1 VAIWERLSYG
11 VSGRYLVVAVM
22 VLLLASMFSVLVPS
36 AKAELNPPT
45 MISPGYWETS
55 GTWTIQATDYVVH
68 GNKTIYVNGN
78 LIIEGQG
85 TLVLYNVVLQI
96 NSTFPGEFFIEV
108 QPGGAFLVYDGG
120 DGLSPLDMG
129 DSDPSTIRG
138 PGPSERYRFYVR
150 QGGTFLLNRSR
161 VVHCGLPPVGNPTWG
176 DDFGIYSES
185 DLTVIEDSILDMNS
199 IGLIANHSRAT
210 VRRTWIYNGEYG
222 VVGAEN
228 AVLEFTDVEIVW
240 ATSQGVFLN
249 GSRMYLNDSFIAR
262 NGWGP
267 GVDGMYAYRGSTLL
281 MDNCGIMQ
289 NAGNGAFATDSTMVV
304 TNSWIYQNGG
314 AGLAWGSPLGVDI
327 IAVAADNWIEDH
339 SVALRVNPSMAS
351 ADSHIEFRRNDI
363 TIYNRGAF
371 VTGLNITGNFVG
383 NTLWNGVSG
392 IVVGGETVDM
402 DISRNDFDD
411 HSGDGVYILSSISA
425 TVNMELNTINNTYGS
440 GSYGMYVEAQ
450 QFADV
455 RVANNTITNVSGPGV
470 AVYSSLDAYI
480 IAWSH
485 NNTIVNS
492 STDCGLACGA
502 MYFYS
507 FGGDVEVYAYENSID
522 VCNDVGILAMSDVG
536 SVLADIRYNR
546 LTDTGLMPAFFPAAI
561 LVLANAGTVQFDILN
576 NTVQTTPD
584 FGIVPAGWGGI
595 RGSASGNSFLNIGS
609 SSIYAIAGDGAVD
622 IDCSNNTGDNI
633 GGGIFSGNTGGDAT
647 VTLRNNVFSNY
658 MDGIWLEFPSGNLTL
673 TANLN
678 DVGSGDYNS
687 LYINAGGWLDA
698 TLDNNWFEQSNFDSS
713 VYIVTGGRANLTML
727 NNRMGYA
734 AHDAFHLEA
743 PSANLVM
750 EWNYFLGS
758 RVNFNLTVTDPYGH
772 LMIDSYFD
780 FFTDSVNRYA
790 ARVYAEGTSDMFWEY
805 TYSLRNDREILFELN
820 RSADVTIRRGWING
834 NDATG
839 WMIFHYNGLLTLDV
853 IDSAF
858 RENQAGLYVSSNND
872 VAIDI
877 SLSEFN
883 VNTMDYGL
891 GVFAW
896 SNLTLV
902 TSSSE
907 FSSNAGHGINAF
919 GFGDLNYTGRSNTFA
934 LNGWDGLYL
943 GAFGVSEVDID
954 GSDFFANCQNG
965 GWCSGMML
973 DFSASPATNVTIRD
987 ITAVGNG
994 QFGIVL
1000 FGVNARISNAL
1011 IQGHQVGIFSGST
1024 DAIVESSQIVMNNQS
1039 LNLPFGAHFVV
1050 FNSSLTSASLVDFVL
1065 DSDSTL
1071 WGINTTFNIGRGD
1084 ILDALSWAK
1093 RSWYTD
1099 IEVTTNVGSPLA
1111 GAFVDASD
1119 RFGTAYINGTTGAD
1133 GFLRLN
1139 LVDDQWRNAISTIHY
1154 NPYDITG
1161 NAPGVGTALRT
1172 YSFHAYVHLQ
1182 LVIWDVDGP
1191 IADAGPDQIV
1201 DEDTV
1206 VLLDGTNST
1215 DNVEIQSYR
1224 WTFVDQGVP
1233 QSLWGPTQTYVFTEP
1248 GVYTITLEVDDWA
1261 NPPATDTV
1269 QITVL
1274 DVTGPTADAGP
1285 DQNVPSGTLVQFD
1298 GSASTDNVGVA
1309 NYTWTFTYNATPI
1322 ILYGVNPSFAFW
1334 TPGDYTVTLN
1344 VRDNAS
1350 NGAAD
1355 VMVVT
1360 VFDADPPIADA
1371 GPDQIVNEDTV
1382 VTFNG
1387 SGSTDNVGVVDYRWT
1402 FIEGANV
1409 VTLVGVSP
1417 TYVFTEPGG
1426 YIVTLTVWDGAGWA
1440 GMDTMTVTVLDATP
1454 PTVIFTSPYDGAT
1467 DQPLSTS
1474 VVIGFSEAMDTVS
1487 VESAITISSGAV
1499 ITAYN
1504 WNLQDDIVTL
1514 SLSNLVYSSMYV
1526 INVNATATDASGI
1539 PMTGAYFFNFMTT
1552 ASAGPDIISPEVI
1565 YSYPED
1571 WAAGVPIDV
1580 ILKVVFSEPMN
1591 TIMTEPAITI
1601 SGAAIQ
1607 SYTWLFNN
1615 TLVEIITTVPFSYST
1630 PYTLSVSVTAQDA
1643 AGNPLSAAYSAA
1655 FTTEDPPVVDIIPPE
1670 IIFTDPEEGALGVPI
1685 TASVYI
1691 VFSEPMST
1699 DSVEAAVTISPVVGA
1714 TNYYWTYNDT
1724 VLEVEFVGLLE
1735 GTLYT
1740 VTVATGAEDK
1750 EGNPMSADFT
1760 LHFTTFAPGADI
1772 TRPVIRYT
1780 SPDDGETD
1788 INVNA
1793 NLVVVFSESM
1803 NMASVEAAIIISGVT
1818 PTGFSWSGD
1827 TTVTVILPVLT
1838 YSTSYLVNI
1847 TDTAEDLAGN
1857 TIFEPYLILFHTE
1870 APPGVDTTRPYVIL
1884 SLPSD
1889 GATDVSVTT
1898 TITIV
1903 FSEPMNTASVEADI
1917 VVATGTITGFTW
1929 TDNNT
1934 KVEVTLQAL
1943 NYSESYDVTIGST
1956 ATDLAGN
1963 PLYPWAISLETEA
1976 EPAVDTT
1983 PPEVVFT
1990 YPADGDSDIPT
2001 VDGTI
2006 MIVVVF
2012 SEPMDKA
2019 SVETATDISAG
2030 TIYDFYWNADSSAVT
2045 IELRDAAYDTD
2056 YTLTIGSGAEDLAGN
2071 SLSQEV
2077 VGFTTMTEPEG
2088 PAAPA
2093 AEFDIAQAWWLFLLI
2108 IILIVIIV
2116 LLLLMKRRPPAPV
2129 GEPAVLGEAVPVEE
2143 EIPELE
2149 ELIPEEPVEPD
2160 EPPAPAEPP
2169 SDEEVPVY

>member
-1 VAIWERLSYG
+1 MAIWERVSNG

-22 VLLLASMFSVLVPS
+22 VLLLASMFSALVPS
-36 AKAELNPPT
+36 AKAEQNPPT

-55 GTWTIQATDYVVH
+55 GTWVIEAMDHVVH
-68 GNKTIYVNGN
+68 GNRTIYVNGN

-85 TLVLYNVVLQI
+85 TLVLFNVVLQI

-108 QPGGAFLVYDGG
+108 QTGGAFLVYDGG
-120 DGLSPLDMG
+120 DGLSPLDVG
-129 DSDPSTIRG
+129 DSDASTIQG
-138 PGPSERYRFYVR
+138 PGLVERYRFYVR
-150 QGGTFLLNRSR
+150 QGATFLLNRSR
-161 VVHCGLPPVGNPTWG
+161 VVHCGLPPVGNPTYG
-176 DDFGIYSES
+176 DDFGLYSES

-199 IGLIANHSRAT
+199 IGLIANHSKAT

-281 MDNCGIMQ
+281 MDNSGIMQ
-289 NAGNGAFATDSTMVV
+289 NAGNGAFAAGSTMVV
-304 TNSWIYQNGG
+304 TSSWIYQNGG
-314 AGLAWGSPLGVDI
+314 AGLSWGSPPGVDI

-339 SVALRVNPSMAS
+339 SVALRVNPTLAS
-351 ADSHIEFRRNDI
+351 ANSHIEFRRNDI

-371 VTGLNITGNFVG
+371 VTGLNITGNFAG

-392 IVVGGETVDM
+392 IVVDGETVDM

-411 HSGDGVYILSSISA
+411 HSGDDVRIVSSISA

-440 GSYGMYVEAQ
+440 GSHGMYVESQ

-455 RVANNTITNVSGPGV
+455 RVANNTITDVSGPGV
-470 AVYSSLDAYI
+470 AVYSGLDAYI

-485 NNTIVNS
+485 NNTITNS
-492 STDCGLACGA
+492 STDCGPNTCGA

-522 VCNDVGILAMSDVG
+522 ICNDVGILAMSDAG

-546 LTDTGLMPAFFPAAI
+546 LIDTALVPTLPASI
-561 LVLANAGTVQFDILN
+561 VVVSSWGTAQFDIMN
-576 NTVQTTPD
+576 NTVQTTPNL
-584 FGIVPAGWGGI
+584 GIVSATWAGI
-595 RGSASGNSFLNIGS
+595 RGNVSGNSFLNIGWW
-609 SSIYAIAGDGAVD
+609 SIYAITGDGAVD
-622 IDCSNNTGDNI
+622 LDCSHNTGDNI
-633 GGGIFSGNTGGDAT
+633 GGGIVSNNMAGDAT
-647 VTLRNNVFSNY
+647 ITLRNNVFSNY

-673 TANLN
+673 TADFN
-678 DVGSGDYNS
+678 DVQFGDYNS
-687 LYINAGGWLDA
+687 LYINIGGWLDA
-698 TLDNNWFEQSNFDSS
+698 TLDDNRFQNSNFDSS
-713 VYIVTGGRANLTML
+713 VYIVTGGQANLTML

-743 PSANLVM
+743 PSANLIT

-758 RVNFNLTVTDPYGH
+758 RINFNLTATDPYGH

-780 FFTDSVNRYA
+780 FFTDSVSSYA
-790 ARVYAEGTSDMFWEY
+790 ARVYAEGTSDMFWDY
-805 TYSLRNDREILFELN
+805 TYSLYNDREIFFELN

-834 NDATG
+834 NTATG
-839 WMIFHYNGLLTLDV
+839 WMIFHNNGQLTLDV
-853 IDSAF
+853 VDSAF

-872 VAIDI
+872 VVIDV
-877 SLSEFN
+877 SMSEFN
-883 VNTMDYGL
+883 VNTMNYGL
-891 GVFAW
+891 GVFAM

-902 TSSSE
+902 TSSNE
-907 FSSNAGHGINAF
+907 FSNNAGYGITAF
-919 GFGDLNYTGRSNTFA
+919 GFGNLNYAGMSNTFA
-934 LNGWDGLYL
+934 LNGWDGLWL
-943 GAFGVSEVDID
+943 GAFGASDVDID
-954 GSDFFANCQNG
+954 GSDFFANCQIG
-965 GWCSGMML
+965 AWCSGMML
-973 DFSASPATNVTIRD
+973 DFSMSIDANITLRG

-994 QFGIVL
+994 ESGVVM
-1000 FGVNARISNAL
+1000 FGVNARISDAM
-1011 IQGHQVGIFSGST
+1011 IQGHQTGIYSINT

-1050 FNSSLTSASLVDFVL
+1050 YNSSLDSASQVDFIL
-1065 DSDSTL
+1065 DGNSTL
-1071 WGINTTFNIGRGD
+1071 WGINTTFNINNGMF
-1084 ILDALSWAK
+1084 LDALSWAK

-1099 IEVTTNVGSPLA
+1099 IEVTTNVASPLA

-1119 RFGTAYINGTTGAD
+1119 KFGTAYINGTTGAD

-1139 LVDDQWRNAISTIHY
+1139 LVDDQWRNAITAVHY
-1154 NPYDITG
+1154 NPYDITV
-1161 NAPGVGTALRT
+1161 NAPGVGTASRT
-1172 YSFHAYVHLQ
+1172 YSFYAYVHLV

-1206 VLLDGTNST
+1206 VALDGTNST
-1215 DNVEIQSYR
+1215 DNVKIQSYR

-1248 GVYTITLEVDDWA
+1248 GVYTITLEVEDWA

-1274 DVTGPTADAGP
+1274 DVTGPTANAGP

-1298 GSASTDNVGVA
+1298 GSGSTDNVGVV
-1309 NYTWTFTYNATPI
+1309 NYTWTFMYNATLI
-1322 ILYGVNPSFAFW
+1322 TLYGVNPTFTFV
-1334 TPGDYTVTLN
+1334 TPGDYTAILN

-1350 NGAAD
+1350 NGGAD
-1355 VMVVT
+1355 NMVVT

-1409 VTLVGVSP
+1409 VALIGVSP

-1426 YIVTLTVWDGAGWA
+1426 YIVTLTVWDDAGWS
-1440 GMDTMTVTVLDATP
+1440 GIDTMTVTVLDATP

-1474 VVIGFSEAMDTVS
+1474 VIIGFSEAMDTAS
-1487 VESAITISSGAV
+1487 VEAAITISSGAV

-1504 WNLQDDIVTL
+1504 WVFPDDTVTL
-1514 SLSNLVYSSMYV
+1514 TLSNLVYSSMYV

-1539 PMTGAYFFNFMTT
+1539 PMTSAYFFNFMTT

-1571 WAAGVPIDV
+1571 GAVDIPIAV
-1580 ILKVVFSEPMN
+1580 VLKVVFSEPMN
-1591 TIMTEPAITI
+1591 TIMTESAITVD
-1601 SGAAIQ
+1601 GLPPLGFN
-1607 SYTWLFNN
+1607 WLSNN
-1615 TLVEIITTVPFSYST
+1615 TLVEITVAPFSYST
-1630 PYTLSVSVTAQDA
+1630 AHTLSVSTAAVDA
-1643 AGNPLSAAYSAA
+1643 AGNPLSTAYSAT

-1670 IIFTDPEEGALGVPI
+1670 IIYTDPANGELGVPI
-1685 TASVYI
+1685 AASVYI
-1691 VFSEPMST
+1691 VFSEPMNT
-1699 DSVEAAVTISPVVGA
+1699 ASVEAVGVVTIDQGA
-1714 TNYYWTYNDT
+1714 SISTFVWTHSNT
-1724 VLEVEFVGLLE
+1724 VLELQLSGVAQ
-1735 GTLYT
+1735 GTFYT
-1740 VTVATGAEDK
+1740 VTVTTGAEDLA
-1750 EGNPMSADFT
+1750 GNPMAADFT
-1760 LHFTTFAPGADI
+1760 LQYTTFAPGADT
-1772 TRPVIRYT
+1772 TRPVIWYT

-1793 NLVVVFSESM
+1793 NLDIVFSESM

-1870 APPGVDTTRPYVIL
+1870 ALPDTTRPYVIL

-1903 FSEPMNTASVEADI
+1903 FSEPMDVASVEADI
-1917 VVATGTITGFTW
+1917 LVATGTITGFTW
-1929 TDNNT
+1929 TDNDT

-1943 NYSESYDVTIGST
+1943 NYSESYGVTIGET

-1963 PLYPWAISLETEA
+1963 QLYPWAISFQTEA
-1976 EPAVDTT
+1976 EPAVDST

-1990 YPADGDSDIPT
+1990 YPDHGDSDIPI

-2012 SEPMDKA
+2012 SEPMDEG
-2019 SVETATDISAG
+2019 SVQTATDISAG
-2030 TIYDFYWNADSSAVT
+2030 TIHDFYWNADSSAVT
-2045 IELRDAAYDTD
+2045 IELRDAVYDTD

-2077 VGFTTMTEPEG
+2077 VDFTTMVEPEG
-2088 PAAPA
+2088 QVVPA

-2129 GEPAVLGEAVPVEE
+2129 EEPAVLEEDMPVE

-2160 EPPAPAEPP
+2160 EPPAPEEPP
-2169 SDEEVPVY
+2169 SEGEVPVY

>member
-1 VAIWERLSYG
+1 MAIWERLSYG
-11 VSGRYLVVAVM
+11 VSGRYPVVVVM

-36 AKAELNPPT
+36 AKAEQNQPI
-45 MISPGYWETS
+45 MISPGYWGTP
-55 GTWTIQATDYVVH
+55 GTWVIEAGDTVIH
-68 GNKTIYVNGN
+68 GNKTIYVNGD
-78 LIIEGQG
+78 LIIQDQG
-85 TLVLYNVVLQI
+85 TLILFNVVLQI
-96 NSTFPGEFFIEV
+96 NSSFPGEFYIEV
-108 QPGGAFLVYDGG
+108 QTGGTFLVYDGG

-129 DSDPSTIRG
+129 DSDASTIQG
-138 PGPSERYRFYVR
+138 PGLAERYRFYIR

-161 VVHCGLPPVGNPTWG
+161 VVYCGLPPVGNPTYG

-210 VRRTWIYNGEYG
+210 VRRTWIFNGEYG

-228 AVLEFTDVEIVW
+228 ALLEFTDVEIVW
-240 ATSQGVFLN
+240 AASQGVFLN
-249 GSRMYLNDSFIAR
+249 GSRMYLNGSFIAR

-267 GVDGMYAYRGSTLL
+267 GVDGMFAYRGSTLL
-281 MDNCGIMQ
+281 MDNCGIVQ
-289 NAGNGAFATDSTMVV
+289 NAANGAFASGSTMVV

-339 SVALRVNPSMAS
+339 SVALRVNPTLAS

-371 VTGLNITGNFVG
+371 VTGLNITGNFAG

-411 HSGDGVYILSSISA
+411 HSGDSVYILSDISA

-440 GSYGMYVEAQ
+440 GSRGIYVEPH

-455 RVANNTITNVSGPGV
+455 RLANNTITNVSDSGM
-470 AVYSSLDAYI
+470 AVYSPVDAYVVVW
-480 IAWSH
+480 AY
-485 NNTIVNS
+485 NNTVYNS
-492 STDCGLACGA
+492 SFDCGPDTCGA
-502 MYFYS
+502 LHFYS
-507 FGGDVEVYAYENSID
+507 LGGDVEVYAYYNSID
-522 VCNDVGILAMSDVG
+522 FCADVGILALSDLG
-536 SVLADIRYNR
+536 IVLADIRYNN
-546 LTDTGLMPAFFPAAI
+546 LKDTALMPVLWPANI
-561 LVLANAGTVQFDILN
+561 LVLANDATASFDVSN
-576 NTVQTTPD
+576 NTIESTSAM
-584 FGIVPAGWGGI
+584 GIIAAGWAGI
-595 RGSASGNSFLNIGS
+595 SGSISGNTFLNIGS
-609 SSIYAIAGDGAVD
+609 WSIFPVGGNGAVD
-622 IDCSNNTGDNI
+622 IDCSNNTGDSI
-633 GGGIFSGNTGGDAT
+633 GGGMYSNSMVGDAT
-647 VTLRNNVFSNY
+647 ITLRNNVFSNY
-658 MDGIWLEFPSGNLTL
+658 RDGFWLEFPSGNLTL
-673 TANLN
+673 TAYFN
-678 DVGSGDYNS
+678 DVRFGDYNS
-687 LYINAGGWLDA
+687 LYINTGGWLEA
-698 TLDNNWFEQSNFDSS
+698 TLDDNRFEQSNFDTS
-713 VYIVTGGRANLTML
+713 VYIVTGGQANLTML

-743 PSANLVM
+743 PSANLIT

-758 RVNFNLTVTDPYGH
+758 RINFNLTATDPYGH

-780 FFTDSVNRYA
+780 FFTDSVSSYA
-790 ARVYAEGTSDMFWEY
+790 AKVYAEGTSDMFWDY
-805 TYSLRNDREILFELN
+805 IYSLYNDRELYFELN
-820 RSADVTIRRGWING
+820 RSADVTIRRGWINS

-839 WMIFHYNGLLTLDV
+839 WTIYHYNGQLTLDV

-877 SLSEFN
+877 SSSEFN
-883 VNTMDYGL
+883 LNTMDYGL
-891 GVFAW
+891 GVFAM

-902 TSSSE
+902 TSSNE

-919 GFGDLNYTGRSNTFA
+919 GFGDLNYIGRLNTFA

-965 GWCSGMML
+965 GWCSGMMV
-973 DFSASPATNVTIRD
+973 DFSASPATNVTLRG

-994 QFGIVL
+994 QFGVVM
-1000 FGVNARISNAL
+1000 FGVEARISDAL
-1011 IQGHQVGIFSGST
+1011 IQGHQAGIYSGNT

-1050 FNSSLTSASLVDFVL
+1050 FNSSLASASLVDFVL
-1065 DSDSTL
+1065 DVNSTL
-1071 WGINTTFNIGRGD
+1071 WGINTTFNINNGVF
-1084 ILDALSWAK
+1084 LDALSWAK

-1099 IEVTTNVGSPLA
+1099 IEVTTNVASPLA

-1119 RFGTAYINGTTGAD
+1119 TFGTPYINGTTGAD

-1139 LVDDQWRNAISTIHY
+1139 LVDDQWRNAITAIHY

-1172 YSFHAYVHLQ
+1172 YSFYAYVHLV

-1215 DNVEIQSYR
+1215 DNVKIQSYR

-1233 QSLWGPTQTYVFTEP
+1233 QSLMGPTQTYVFTEP
-1248 GVYTITLEVDDWA
+1248 GVYTITLEVEDWS
-1261 NPPATDTV
+1261 NPSATDTV

-1298 GSASTDNVGVA
+1298 GSGSTDNVGVV
-1309 NYTWTFTYNATPI
+1309 NYTWTFTYNGTPVV
-1322 ILYGVNPSFAFW
+1322 LYGVNPTFTFV
-1334 TPGDYTVTLN
+1334 TPGDYIAILN

-1350 NGAAD
+1350 NGGAD
-1355 VMVVT
+1355 SMVVT
-1360 VFDADPPIADA
+1360 VFDADPPIANA

-1409 VTLVGVSP
+1409 VALIGVSP

-1426 YIVTLTVWDGAGWA
+1426 YIVTLTVWDGAGWT
-1440 GMDTMTVTVLDATP
+1440 GIDTMTVTVLDATP

-1474 VVIGFSEAMDTVS
+1474 VVIGFSEAMDTAS
-1487 VESAITISSGAV
+1487 VEAEITISSGAV

-1504 WNLQDDIVTL
+1504 WNFPDDTVVTL
-1514 SLSNLVYSSMYV
+1514 TLSNLAYSSMYV
-1526 INVNATATDASGI
+1526 INVNATATDVSGI
-1539 PMTGAYFFNFMTT
+1539 PMTIAYFFNFMTT

-1571 WAAGVPIDV
+1571 GAVDIPIAV
-1580 ILKVVFSEPMN
+1580 VLKVVFSEPMN
-1591 TIMTEPAITI
+1591 TIMTESAITVD
-1601 SGAAIQ
+1601 GLPPLGFN
-1607 SYTWLFNN
+1607 WLSNA
-1615 TLVEIITTVPFSYST
+1615 TLVEITVAPFSYST
-1630 PYTLSVSVTAQDA
+1630 AHTLSVSTTAIDA
-1643 AGNPLSAAYSAA
+1643 AGNPLSAAYSAT
-1655 FTTEDPPVVDIIPPE
+1655 FTTEDPPAVDIIPPE
-1670 IIFTDPEEGALGVPI
+1670 IIYTNPEEGELGVPT

-1691 VFSEPMST
+1691 VFSEPMNT

-1740 VTVATGAEDK
+1740 VTVTTVAEDV

-1760 LHFTTFAPGADI
+1760 LHFTTFAPGADT

-1793 NLVVVFSESM
+1793 NLVIVFSEPM
-1803 NMASVEAAIIISGVT
+1803 NTISVEAAIIITGVT

-1827 TTVTVILPVLT
+1827 TTVTVILPVLA

-1847 TDTAEDLAGN
+1847 TDAAADLAGN
-1857 TIFEPYLILFHTE
+1857 TIFEPYLVLFHTE

-1884 SLPSD
+1884 SLPTD

-1903 FSEPMNTASVEADI
+1903 FSEPMNNASVEADI
-1917 VVATGTITGFTW
+1917 LVATGTITGFTW

-1943 NYSESYDVTIGST
+1943 DYSTSYGVTVGDT

-1963 PLYPWAISLETEA
+1963 PLYPWAVSFQTEA

-1983 PPEVVFT
+1983 PPEVILT
-1990 YPADGDSDIPT
+1990 YPDDGDSDIPM

-2012 SEPMDKA
+2012 SEPMDET

-2030 TIYDFYWNADSSAVT
+2030 TIHDFHWNADSSAVT
-2045 IELRDAAYDTD
+2045 IELHDAAYDTD

-2077 VGFTTMTEPEG
+2077 VDFTTVVEPEG
-2088 PAAPA
+2088 PPAPS
-2093 AEFDIAQAWWLFLLI
+2093 AEFDIGQAWWLILII
-2108 IILIVIIV
+2108 IILIVVIV
-2116 LLLLMKRRPPAPV
+2116 LLLLMKRKPPAPV
-2129 GEPAVLGEAVPVEE
+2129 GEPAVLEEDMPMEE

-2149 ELIPEEPVEPD
+2149 ELMPDEPVQPD
-2160 EPPAPAEPP
+2160 EPPAPP
-2169 SDEEVPVY
+2169 SDEDVPVY

>member
-1 VAIWERLSYG
+1 MAIWDRVSNG

-22 VLLLASMFSVLVPS
+22 VLLLASMFSALVPS

-55 GTWTIQATDYVVH
+55 GTWVIEAGDYVVH

-78 LIIEGQG
+78 LIIEDQG
-85 TLVLYNVVLQI
+85 TLVLFNVVLQI

-129 DSDPSTIRG
+129 DSDASTIQG
-138 PGPSERYRFYVR
+138 PGLVERYRFYVR

-199 IGLIANHSRAT
+199 IGLIANHSRAI

-228 AVLEFTDVEIVW
+228 ALLEFTDVEIVW
-240 ATSQGVFLN
+240 AASQGVFLN

-289 NAGNGAFATDSTMVV
+289 NAGNGARASDSTMVV

-339 SVALRVNPSMAS
+339 SVALRVSPALAS
-351 ADSHIEFRRNDI
+351 ANSHIEFRRNDI

-371 VTGLNITGNFVG
+371 VTGLNITGNFAG

-392 IVVGGETVDM
+392 IVVDGETVDM

-411 HSGDGVYILSSISA
+411 HSGDAVYILSSISA
-425 TVNMELNTINNTYGS
+425 IVNMELNTINNTYGS
-440 GSYGMYVEAQ
+440 GSHGMHVESQ

-470 AVYSSLDAYI
+470 AVHSGLDAYI

-485 NNTIVNS
+485 NNTITNS
-492 STDCGLACGA
+492 STDCGPTCGA

-522 VCNDVGILAMSDVG
+522 ICNDVGILAVSDIG

-546 LTDTGLMPAFFPAAI
+546 LIDTALSPMFFPASI
-561 LVLANAGTVQFDILN
+561 LVLANAGTAQFDILN

-584 FGIVPAGWGGI
+584 YGIVSAAWAGI
-595 RGSASGNSFLNIGS
+595 RGSVSGNSFLNIGS
-609 SSIYAIAGDGAVD
+609 WSILAIAGDGAVD
-622 IDCSNNTGDNI
+622 IDYSNNTGDNI
-633 GGGIFSGNTGGDAT
+633 GGGIYSDNMGGDAT
-647 VTLRNNVFSNY
+647 ITLRNNVFSNY

-673 TANLN
+673 TAYFN
-678 DVGSGDYNS
+678 DITPGDYNS
-687 LYINAGGWLDA
+687 LYISVGGWLDA
-698 TLDNNWFEQSNFDSS
+698 TLDDNWFEQSNFDSS
-713 VYIVTGGRANLTML
+713 VYIVTGGQANLTML

-743 PSANLVM
+743 PSVNLVM
-750 EWNYFLGS
+750 EWNSFIQS
-758 RVNFNLTVTDPYGH
+758 RVNFNLTTTDPYGH

-780 FFTDSVNRYA
+780 FFADSVSSYS
-790 ARVYAEGTSDMFWEY
+790 ARVYAEGTSDMFWDY
-805 TYSLRNDREILFELN
+805 TYSQRNDREIFFELN
-820 RSADVTIRRGWING
+820 RSADVTIRRGWTTS

-839 WMIFHYNGLLTLDV
+839 WMIFHYNGQLTLDV

-858 RENQAGLYVSSNND
+858 SENQAGLYVSSNND
-872 VAIDI
+872 VTIDI
-877 SLSEFN
+877 SNSGFN
-883 VNTMDYGL
+883 VNTMNFGL
-891 GVFAW
+891 NVFAM

-902 TSSSE
+902 TSSNE
-907 FSSNAGHGINAF
+907 FSNNAGYGINAF
-919 GFGDLNYTGRSNTFA
+919 GFGNLNYTGRSNTFA

-954 GSDFFANCQNG
+954 GSDFFANCQIV

-973 DFSASPATNVTIRD
+973 DFGMSIGANITLRG

-994 QFGIVL
+994 QFGIVM
-1000 FGVNARISNAL
+1000 FGVNAVISDIL
-1011 IQGHQVGIFSGST
+1011 IQGHQAGIYSGNT

-1050 FNSSLTSASLVDFVL
+1050 FNSSLDSVSLVDFVL

-1071 WGINTTFNIGRGD
+1071 WGINTTFNINNGVF
-1084 ILDALSWAK
+1084 LDALSWAK

-1099 IEVTTNVGSPLA
+1099 IEVTTNVASPIA
-1111 GAFVDASD
+1111 GAFVYASD
-1119 RFGTAYINGTTGAD
+1119 KFGTAYINGTTGAD

-1139 LVDDQWRNAISTIHY
+1139 FVDDQWRNAMTAIHY
-1154 NPYDITG
+1154 NPYDITA

-1172 YSFHAYVHLQ
+1172 YSFYAYVHLE

-1206 VLLDGTNST
+1206 VMLDGTNST
-1215 DNVEIQSYR
+1215 DNVKIQSYR

-1248 GVYTITLEVDDWA
+1248 GVYTITLEVEDWA
-1261 NPPATDTV
+1261 NPPATDVV

-1274 DVTGPTADAGP
+1274 DATSPTADAGP

-1298 GSASTDNVGVA
+1298 GSGSTDNVGVV
-1309 NYTWTFTYNATPI
+1309 NYTWTFMYNATLI
-1322 ILYGVNPSFAFW
+1322 TLYGVNPTFTFV
-1334 TPGDYTVTLN
+1334 TPGDYTAILN

-1350 NGAAD
+1350 NGGAD
-1355 VMVVT
+1355 NMVVT

-1371 GPDQIVNEDTV
+1371 GPVQIVNEDTV

-1409 VTLVGVSP
+1409 VALIGVSP
-1417 TYVFTEPGG
+1417 THVFTEPGG
-1426 YIVTLTVWDGAGWA
+1426 YIVTLTVWDDAGWS
-1440 GMDTMTVTVLDATP
+1440 GIDTMTVTVLDATP

-1474 VVIGFSEAMDTVS
+1474 VVIGFSEPMDTVS
-1487 VESAITISSGAV
+1487 VEAAITISSGAT
-1499 ITAYN
+1499 ITAFN
-1504 WNLQDDIVTL
+1504 WNFPDDTVTL
-1514 SLSNLVYSSMYV
+1514 TLSNLVYSSMYV

-1539 PMTGAYFFNFMTT
+1539 PMTSAYFFNFMTT
-1552 ASAGPDIISPEVI
+1552 ASAGPDII
-1565 YSYPED
+1565 
-1571 WAAGVPIDV
+1571 
-1580 ILKVVFSEPMN
+1580 
-1591 TIMTEPAITI
+1591 
-1601 SGAAIQ
+1601 
-1607 SYTWLFNN
+1607 
-1615 TLVEIITTVPFSYST
+1615 
-1630 PYTLSVSVTAQDA
+1630 
-1643 AGNPLSAAYSAA
+1643 
-1655 FTTEDPPVVDIIPPE
+1655 PPE
-1670 IIFTDPEEGALGVPI
+1670 IIYTNPEEGELGVPI

-1691 VFSEPMST
+1691 VFSEPMNT

-1740 VTVATGAEDK
+1740 VTVTTVAEDV

-1772 TRPVIRYT
+1772 TRPVISYT

-1793 NLVVVFSESM
+1793 NLVIVFSESM
-1803 NMASVEAAIIISGVT
+1803 NTASVESAIIISGVT

-1827 TTVTVILPVLT
+1827 TTVTVILPVLA

-1884 SLPSD
+1884 SLPTD
-1889 GATDVSVTT
+1889 TAIDVSVTT

-1903 FSEPMNTASVEADI
+1903 FSEPMNTGSVEADI
-1917 VVATGTITGFTW
+1917 LVATGTITGFTW

-1943 NYSESYDVTIGST
+1943 NYSESYGVTVGAT

-1963 PLYPWAISLETEA
+1963 QLYPWTISFQTEA

-1983 PPEVVFT
+1983 PPEVILT
-1990 YPADGDSDIPT
+1990 YPDDGDNDIPM
-2001 VDGTI
+2001 VDGTV

-2012 SEPMDKA
+2012 SEPMDEA

-2030 TIYDFYWNADSSAVT
+2030 TIHDFYWNADSSAVT
-2045 IELRDAAYDTD
+2045 IELRDAVYDTD

-2077 VGFTTMTEPEG
+2077 VDFTTMVEPEG
-2088 PAAPA
+2088 PPAPS
-2093 AEFDIAQAWWLFLLI
+2093 AEFDIAQAWWLILII
-2108 IILIVIIV
+2108 IILIVIVV
-2116 LLLLMKRRPPAPV
+2116 LLLLMKRKPPAPV
-2129 GEPAVLGEAVPVEE
+2129 GEPAVLEEDMPVE

-2149 ELIPEEPVEPD
+2149 ELVPD
-2160 EPPAPAEPP
+2160 EPPAPEEPP
-2169 SDEEVPVY
+2169 SEGEVPVY

>member
-1 VAIWERLSYG
+1 MAIRERLSYG

-22 VLLLASMFSVLVPS
+22 VLLLASMFSVLVPL
-36 AKAELNPPT
+36 AKAEQNPPI
-45 MISPGYWETS
+45 MISPGYWGTP
-55 GTWTIQATDYVVH
+55 GTWVIEAGDTVIH

-85 TLVLYNVVLQI
+85 TLVLFNVVLQI
-96 NSTFPGEFFIEV
+96 NSTFPGEFYIEV
-108 QPGGAFLVYDGG
+108 QPGGTFLVYDGG

-129 DSDPSTIRG
+129 DSDASMIQG
-138 PGPSERYRFYVR
+138 PGIAMQYRFYVR

-161 VVHCGLPPVGNPTWG
+161 VMYCGLPPVGNPTYG

-185 DLTVIEDSILDMNS
+185 DLTIIEDSILDMNS
-199 IGLIANHSRAT
+199 IGLVANHSRAT
-210 VRRTWIYNGEYG
+210 VRRTWIFNGEYG

-228 AVLEFTDVEIVW
+228 ALLDFFDVEIVW

-249 GSRMYLNDSFIAR
+249 ASRMYLNESIIAR

-267 GVDGMYAYRGSTLL
+267 GVDGMFASRGSTLL
-281 MDNCGIMQ
+281 MDNCDIFQ
-289 NAGNGAFATDSTMVV
+289 NAANGAFASDSIMTV

-327 IAVAADNWIEDH
+327 VAQAADNWIEDH
-339 SVALRVNPSMAS
+339 AIALRVIPNMAS
-351 ADSHIEFRRNDI
+351 ADSHIEFQRNNI
-363 TIYNRGAF
+363 TIYNLG
-371 VTGLNITGNFVG
+371 VYVLGLNITGNITG
-383 NTLWNGVSG
+383 NTLWNGALSG
-392 IVVGGETVDM
+392 IAISGETVDV
-402 DISRNDFDD
+402 DISKNDLDD
-411 HSGDGVYILSSISA
+411 HSGDGVRIISSISA

-440 GSYGMYVEAQ
+440 GSHGMYVEAQ

-470 AVYSSLDAYI
+470 AVYSGVDAYI
-480 IAWSH
+480 TAWSH
-485 NNTIVNS
+485 NNTIINS

-522 VCNDVGILAMSDVG
+522 TCNDIGISVVSDTG

-546 LTDTGLMPAFFPAAI
+546 LIDTALSPMFFPTTI
-561 LVLANAGTVQFDILN
+561 LVLANLGTVQFDILN
-576 NTVQTTPD
+576 NTVQTAPD

-622 IDCSNNTGDNI
+622 IDCSNNTGGNI
-633 GGGIFSGNTGGDAT
+633 GGGIFSGNMGGDAT

-673 TANLN
+673 TAYFN
-678 DVGSGDYNS
+678 DIASGDYNS
-687 LYINAGGWLDA
+687 LYIGVGGWLDA
-698 TLDNNWFEQSNFDSS
+698 TLDNNRFEVSNFDSS
-713 VYIVTGGRANLTML
+713 VFVVTGGQANLTML

-743 PSANLVM
+743 PSANLVT
-750 EWNYFLGS
+750 EWNSFLQS
-758 RVNFNLTVTDPYGH
+758 RVNFNLTASDPYGH

-780 FFTDSVNRYA
+780 FFTDSVGSYS
-790 ARVYAEGTSDMFWEY
+790 ARVYAEGTSDMFWDY
-805 TYSLRNDREILFELN
+805 TYSLRNDREVYFELN

-839 WMIFHYNGLLTLDV
+839 WMIFHNNGQLTLDV

-872 VAIDI
+872 VAIDVSI
-877 SLSEFN
+877 SEFN
-883 VNTMDYGL
+883 VNTMNYGL
-891 GVFAW
+891 GVFAMA
-896 SNLTLV
+896 NLTLI
-902 TSSSE
+902 TSLNE
-907 FSSNAGHGINAF
+907 FSNNAGYGINAF
-919 GFGDLNYTGRSNTFA
+919 GFGNLNYAGMSNTFA

-943 GAFGVSEVDID
+943 GAFGVSDVDVD

-973 DFSASPATNVTIRD
+973 DFSMSIGANITLRD

-994 QFGIVL
+994 QFGIVM
-1000 FGVNARISNAL
+1000 FGVDARISDAL
-1011 IQGHQVGIFSGST
+1011 IQGHQAGIYSISS
-1024 DAIVESSQIVMNNQS
+1024 DAIVESSQIVMNNHS
-1039 LNLPFGAHFVV
+1039 LDLPWGAHFVV
-1050 FNSSLTSASLVDFVL
+1050 FNSSLDSASQVDFIL
-1065 DSDSTL
+1065 DGNSTL
-1071 WGINTTFNIGRGD
+1071 WGINTTFNINNGMF
-1084 ILDALSWAK
+1084 LDALSWAK

-1099 IEVTTNVGSPLA
+1099 IEVTTNLGLPLA

-1119 RFGTAYINGTTGAD
+1119 TFGTPYINGTTGAD

-1139 LVDDQWRNAISTIHY
+1139 LVDDQWRNAITATHY

-1161 NAPGVGTALRT
+1161 NAPGVGTDLRM
-1172 YSFHAYVHLQ
+1172 YSFYAYVHLQ
-1182 LVIWDVDGP
+1182 LVISDVDGP
-1191 IADAGPDQIV
+1191 FADAGPDQIV

-1206 VLLDGTNST
+1206 VQLDGTNST
-1215 DNVEIQSYR
+1215 DNVKIQLYL
-1224 WTFVDQGVP
+1224 WTFIDQGVP
-1233 QSLWGPTQTYVFTEP
+1233 QSLPGPTPTYVFTEP
-1248 GVYTITLEVDDWA
+1248 GVYTIMLEVDDWA
-1261 NPPATDTV
+1261 NPPAMDTV

-1274 DVTGPTADAGP
+1274 DATGPTADAGP
-1285 DQNVPSGTLVQFD
+1285 DQNVPSGTVVQFD
-1298 GSASTDNVGVA
+1298 GSGSTDNVGVV
-1309 NYTWTFTYNATPI
+1309 NHTWTFTYNATPI
-1322 ILYGVNPSFAFW
+1322 TLYGVNPSFTFW
-1334 TPGDYTVTLN
+1334 TPGDYTVILN
-1344 VRDNAS
+1344 VLDNAS
-1350 NGAAD
+1350 NGGAD
-1355 VMVVT
+1355 NLVVT
-1360 VFDADPPIADA
+1360 VFDSFPPVADA
-1371 GPDQIVNEDTV
+1371 GPDQIVDEDTV

-1402 FIEGANV
+1402 FIEGAN
-1409 VTLVGVSP
+1409 LVALIGASP

-1426 YIVTLTVWDGAGWA
+1426 YLVTLTVWDDAGLPS
-1440 GMDTMTVTVLDATP
+1440 MDTMTVTVVDATP

-1474 VVIGFSEAMDTVS
+1474 VVIGFSESMDTAS
-1487 VESAITISSGAV
+1487 VESEMTISSGAV
-1499 ITAYN
+1499 ITAFN
-1504 WNLQDDIVTL
+1504 WNFPDDTVTL
-1514 SLSNLVYSSMYV
+1514 TLSNLAYSSMYV

-1539 PMTGAYFFNFMTT
+1539 QMTSAYFFNFMTT
-1552 ASAGPDIISPEVI
+1552 ASAGPDIIPPDVI

-1571 WAAGVPIDV
+1571 GAVDIPIAV
-1580 ILKVVFSEPMN
+1580 VLKVVFSEPMN
-1591 TIMTEPAITI
+1591 TIMTESAITVDGLPPLAFNWL
-1601 SGAAIQ
+1601 SGD
-1607 SYTWLFNN
+1607 
-1615 TLVEIITTVPFSYST
+1615 TLVEITVAPFSYST
-1630 PYTLSVSVTAQDA
+1630 AYILSVSTTATDVV
-1643 AGNPLSAAYSAA
+1643 GNPLSGAYSTT
-1655 FTTEDPPVVDIIPPE
+1655 FTTVDPPAVDIIPPE
-1670 IIFTDPEEGALGVPI
+1670 IIYTNPEEGELGVPI

-1691 VFSEPMST
+1691 VFSEPMNT

-1740 VTVATGAEDK
+1740 VTVTTVAEDV

-1772 TRPVIRYT
+1772 TRPVIRFT

-1793 NLVVVFSESM
+1793 NLVIVFSESM
-1803 NMASVEAAIIISGVT
+1803 NVASVEAAINISGVT

-1827 TTVTVILPVLT
+1827 TTVTAILPVLA

-1889 GATDVSVTT
+1889 GATEVSVTT
-1898 TITIV
+1898 TLTIV
-1903 FSEPMNTASVEADI
+1903 FSEPMNITSVEADI
-1917 VVATGTITGFTW
+1917 LLAPGIITGFTW

-1934 KVEVTLQAL
+1934 KVDVALQAL
-1943 NYSESYDVTIGST
+1943 NYSESYGVTLGGT
-1956 ATDLAGN
+1956 ATDLVGN
-1963 PLYPWAISLETEA
+1963 QLYPWAVSFQTEA

-1983 PPEVVFT
+1983 PPEVIWT
-1990 YPADGDSDIPT
+1990 YPDDGDIDIPM

-2012 SEPMDKA
+2012 SEPMDEA

-2030 TIYDFYWNADSSAVT
+2030 TIHDFYWNADSSAVT

-2077 VGFTTMTEPEG
+2077 VDFTTVVEPEG
-2088 PAAPA
+2088 PPAPS
-2093 AEFDIAQAWWLFLLI
+2093 AEFDLAQAWWLILII
-2108 IILIVIIV
+2108 IILIVIVV
-2116 LLLLMKRRPPAPV
+2116 LLLLMKRKPPAPV
-2129 GEPAVLGEAVPVEE
+2129 GEPAVLEEDMPME

-2149 ELIPEEPVEPD
+2149 DLMPDEPVEPD
-2160 EPPAPAEPP
+2160 EPPAPP
-2169 SDEEVPVY
+2169 SDDEVPIY

>member
-1 VAIWERLSYG
+1 MAIWERMSNG

-22 VLLLASMFSVLVPS
+22 VLLLASMFSALVPS

-55 GTWTIQATDYVVH
+55 GTWTIEAGDYVVH

-85 TLVLYNVVLQI
+85 TLVLFNVVLQI

-108 QPGGAFLVYDGG
+108 QPGGTFLVYDGG

-129 DSDPSTIRG
+129 DSDASTIQG
-138 PGPSERYRFYVR
+138 PGLVERYRFYIR

-161 VVHCGLPPVGNPTWG
+161 VVHCGLPPVGNPTYG

-199 IGLIANHSRAT
+199 IGLIANHSRAI

-228 AVLEFTDVEIVW
+228 ALLEFTDVEIVW
-240 ATSQGVFLN
+240 AASQGVFLN

-267 GVDGMYAYRGSTLL
+267 GVDGLYAYRGSTLL
-281 MDNCGIMQ
+281 MDYCAIMQ
-289 NAGNGAFATDSTMVV
+289 NAGNGAFASDSTMVV

-314 AGLAWGSPLGVDI
+314 AGLAWGSPPGVDI

-339 SVALRVNPSMAS
+339 SVALRVSPALAS

-371 VTGLNITGNFVG
+371 VTGLNITGNFAG

-392 IVVGGETVDM
+392 IVVDGETVDM

-411 HSGDGVYILSSISA
+411 HSGDAVYILSSVSA

-440 GSYGMYVEAQ
+440 GSHGMYVESQ

-470 AVYSSLDAYI
+470 AVYSGLDAYI

-485 NNTIVNS
+485 NNTITNS
-492 STDCGLACGA
+492 STDCGPNTCGA

-522 VCNDVGILAMSDVG
+522 ICNDVGILALSDVG
-536 SVLADIRYNR
+536 SVLADIQYNR
-546 LTDTGLMPAFFPAAI
+546 LIDTGLMPMFFPASI
-561 LVLANAGTVQFDILN
+561 LVLANTGTAQFDILN

-584 FGIVPAGWGGI
+584 FGIVSAAWAGI
-595 RGSASGNSFLNIGS
+595 RGSVSGNSFLNIGFW
-609 SSIYAIAGDGAVD
+609 SIYAVAGDGAVD
-622 IDCSNNTGDNI
+622 IDSSNNTGGNI
-633 GGGIFSGNTGGDAT
+633 WGGIYSDSMGGDAT

-658 MDGIWLEFPSGNLTL
+658 VDGIWLEFPSGNLTL
-673 TANLN
+673 TAHFNN
-678 DVGSGDYNS
+678 VRFGDYNS
-687 LYINAGGWLDA
+687 LYVNIGGWLDA
-698 TLDNNWFEQSNFDSS
+698 ILDNNRFEQSNFDSS
-713 VYIVTGGRANLTML
+713 VYIVTGGQANLTML
-727 NNRMGYA
+727 NNRMGNA
-734 AHDAFHLEA
+734 AHDGFHLEA
-743 PSANLVM
+743 PSANLVT
-750 EWNYFLGS
+750 EWNSFIQS
-758 RVNFNLTVTDPYGH
+758 RVNFNLTATDPYGH

-780 FFTDSVNRYA
+780 FSVDSVGSYS
-790 ARVYAEGTSDMFWEY
+790 ARVYAEGTSDMLWDY
-805 TYSLRNDREILFELN
+805 MYSLRNDREILFELN

-839 WMIFHYNGLLTLDV
+839 WMIFHYNGQLTLDV

-858 RENQAGLYVSSNND
+858 RKNQAGLYVSSNND
-872 VAIDI
+872 AVIDI
-877 SLSEFN
+877 SISEFN
-883 VNTMDYGL
+883 VNTMNYGL
-891 GVFAW
+891 GVFAM

-902 TSSSE
+902 TSSNE
-907 FSSNAGHGINAF
+907 FSNNAGYGINAF
-919 GFGDLNYTGRSNTFA
+919 GFGNLNYTGRSDTFA

-943 GAFGVSEVDID
+943 GAFGVSDVDID

-965 GWCSGMML
+965 GWCSGTML
-973 DFSASPATNVTIRD
+973 DFSASPAANVTLRD

-994 QFGIVL
+994 EFGIVM
-1000 FGVNARISNAL
+1000 FGVNARISDAL
-1011 IQGHQVGIFSGST
+1011 IQGHQAGIYSISS

-1039 LNLPFGAHFVV
+1039 LNLPSGAHFVV
-1050 FNSSLTSASLVDFVL
+1050 YNSSLDSASQVDFVL
-1065 DSDSTL
+1065 DGNSTL
-1071 WGINTTFNIGRGD
+1071 WGINTTFNINNGMF
-1084 ILDALSWAK
+1084 LDALSWAK
-1093 RSWYTD
+1093 RSWYID
-1099 IEVTTNVGSPLA
+1099 IEVMTNGASPLA
-1111 GAFVDASD
+1111 GAFVDTSD
-1119 RFGTAYINGTTGAD
+1119 TFGTPYINGTTGAD

-1139 LVDDQWRNAISTIHY
+1139 FVDDQWRNAMTAVHY
-1154 NPYDITG
+1154 NPYDITA

-1172 YSFHAYVHLQ
+1172 YSFYAYVHLQ

-1215 DNVEIQSYR
+1215 DNVEIQSYT
-1224 WTFVDQGVP
+1224 WTFIDQGVP
-1233 QSLWGPTQTYVFTEP
+1233 QSLPGPTPTYVFTEP

-1274 DVTGPTADAGP
+1274 DVTPPTADAGP
-1285 DQNVPSGTLVQFD
+1285 DRNVPSGTLVQFD
-1298 GSASTDNVGVA
+1298 GSGSTDNVGVV
-1309 NYTWTFTYNATPI
+1309 NYTWTFTYNATLI
-1322 ILYGVNPSFAFW
+1322 TLYGVNPTFTFV
-1334 TPGDYTVTLN
+1334 TPGDYTAILN

-1350 NGAAD
+1350 NGGAD
-1355 VMVVT
+1355 NMVVT

-1409 VTLVGVSP
+1409 VALIGVSP

-1440 GMDTMTVTVLDATP
+1440 GIDTMTVTVLDATP

-1474 VVIGFSEAMDTVS
+1474 VVIGFSEPMDTAS
-1487 VESAITISSGAV
+1487 VEAEITISSGAV

-1514 SLSNLVYSSMYV
+1514 SLSNLAYSSMYV

-1539 PMTGAYFFNFMTT
+1539 PMTSAYFFNFMTT

-1571 WAAGVPIDV
+1571 WATGVPIDV

-1591 TIMTEPAITI
+1591 TIMTESAITI

-1607 SYTWLFNN
+1607 SYSWFSNN
-1615 TLVEIITTVPFSYST
+1615 TLVEIITTAPFSYST

-1699 DSVEAAVTISPVVGA
+1699 DSVEAAVSISPVVGA

-1740 VTVATGAEDK
+1740 VTVTTVAEDV

-1772 TRPVIRYT
+1772 TRPVIRFT

-1793 NLVVVFSESM
+1793 NLVIVFSESM
-1803 NMASVEAAIIISGVT
+1803 NTASVEAAIIISGVT

-1827 TTVTVILPVLT
+1827 TTVTVILPVLA

-1847 TDTAEDLAGN
+1847 TDTAADLAGN
-1857 TIFEPYLILFHTE
+1857 TIFEHYLVLFH
-1870 APPGVDTTRPYVIL
+1870 
-1884 SLPSD
+1884 
-1889 GATDVSVTT
+1889 
-1898 TITIV
+1898 
-1903 FSEPMNTASVEADI
+1903 
-1917 VVATGTITGFTW
+1917 
-1929 TDNNT
+1929 
-1934 KVEVTLQAL
+1934 
-1943 NYSESYDVTIGST
+1943 
-1956 ATDLAGN
+1956 
-1963 PLYPWAISLETEA
+1963 TEA

-1983 PPEVVFT
+1983 PPEVILT
-1990 YPADGDSDIPT
+1990 YPDDGDNDIPM

-2006 MIVVVF
+2006 TIVVVF
-2012 SEPMDKA
+2012 SEPMDEA

-2030 TIYDFYWNADSSAVT
+2030 TIHDFYWNADSSAVT
-2045 IELRDAAYDTD
+2045 IELRDAIYDTD

-2077 VGFTTMTEPEG
+2077 VDFTTVVEPEG
-2088 PAAPA
+2088 PPAPS
-2093 AEFDIAQAWWLFLLI
+2093 AEFDIAQAWWLILII
-2108 IILIVIIV
+2108 IILIVIVV
-2116 LLLLMKRRPPAPV
+2116 LLLLMKRKPPAPV
-2129 GEPAVLGEAVPVEE
+2129 EEPAVLEEDVPMEE

-2149 ELIPEEPVEPD
+2149 EIIPEEPVEPD

-2169 SDEEVPVY
+2169 SEGEVPVY